1 MEIPSA
7 PVDIIQEIHLEP
19 SEMARILRE
28 EYSLSE
34 LEECLNITPEDLD
47 EGYLYFVEEHYD
59 EVLTLL
65 REDLFF

>member
-1 MEIPSA
+1 M
-7 PVDIIQEIHLEP
+7 DIIQETRLEP
-19 SEMARILRE
+19 SKMARILRE

-34 LEECLNITPEDLD
+34 LEECLNITPEELD

-59 EVLTLL
+59 KVLALL